1 MARSPWVAE
10 RLARTR
16 SLGLAWLANAALA
29 AAIGSAWLRFAPPDA
44 ALTTRA
50 WLALALVSSTALLAA
65 VPLLLLVAAAWAAPS
80 RRGLGPL
87 QAAVWTLFQVVLYSD
102 TVIYARFRYHYNG
115 LVLNVLSTS
124 AGRATLEVGWGTW
137 GLVALAGVA
146 LFALQLWAWRRGFAR
161 VPGLDPA
168 SDAARRWRRAR
179 IAASVAIALA
189 FLGEKAAYA
198 AADLHRE
205 RRITA
210 LAQLF
215 PLYQRVTVK
224 RLAHKTLGW
233 RLDERPSVEL
243 GDEGLFLRYPVEAPR
258 LERREG
264 MPNVLLLV
272 IDSLRADALAPET
285 MPQIDRFASS
295 GRRFLDHA
303 SGGNATRYGIFSL
316 VYGIHGSYWRPV
328 YAEHAPPVLV
338 TALQGLGYDLRVL
351 SGASMSFPEFRS
363 TAWVTIEDRVED
375 EMPQE
380 HKWQRDEEVARRF
393 DAWLGERAARGAKE
407 PFFCFA
413 LLDSPHGNYS
423 WPRERTAFRPHAER
437 VDVVALASD
446 PTKEEIEL
454 VWNSYRNAVLH
465 ADAVAA
471 GMLASLARHGAAEN
485 TIVVVTGD
493 HGEEFFENGYFG
505 HTSNFTREQ
514 VQVAF
519 AMAGPGVPPGV
530 ETRPTAHV
538 DVAPTLLEMLG
549 ADPAMRP
556 RWSQGE
562 SLFDPPARRERV
574 IASWNEVALWLEDGV
589 LRVPLEGS
597 EGLVQGYRYDWRE
610 PEDEDALV
618 SSAGAAIGRLALEAR
633 AFLR

>member
-1 MARSPWVAE
+1 MSRRPWVEE
-10 RLARTR
+10 RLARTK
-16 SLGLAWLANAALA
+16 SLALAWLANVPLA
-29 AAIGSAWLRFAPPDA
+29 AATGAAWLRFAPPDA
-44 ALTTRA
+44 APSTSA
-50 WLALALVSSTALLAA
+50 WLALALVSSAAVLAA
-65 VPLLLLVAAAWAAPS
+65 VPGMLLVAFAWVAPS
-80 RRGLGPL
+80 RRALGPV
-87 QAAVWTLFQVVLYSD
+87 QSFVWTLFQLLLYSD

-137 GLVALAGVA
+137 GVVALVGVA
-146 LFALQLWAWRRGFAR
+146 LFALQWWAWRRWFER
-161 VPGLDPA
+161 VPALAAA
-168 SDAARRWRRAR
+168 SVEARRWRLAR
-179 IAASVAIALA
+179 NFALGALALA
-189 FLGEKAAYA
+189 FVGEKAAYA
-198 AADLHRE
+198 AADLTRA

-215 PLYQRVTVK
+215 PMYHRITVK

-233 RLDERPSVEL
+233 RLDERKAVEI
-243 GDEGLFLRYPVEAPR
+243 GDEGLFLRYPLEAPVV
-258 LERREG
+258 ERRER

-272 IDSLRADALAPET
+272 IDSLRADVLDAQT
-285 MPQIDRFASS
+285 MPQVDRFASS

-328 YAEHAPPVLV
+328 YAEQAPPVLV
-338 TALQGLGYDLRVL
+338 TTLQGLGYDLRVL

-363 TAWVTIEDRVED
+363 TAWVSIEDRVED
-375 EMPQE
+375 DLPQAT
-380 HKWQRDEEVARRF
+380 KWQRDEEVARRF
-393 DAWLGERAARGAKE
+393 DAWLDERAARGARD

-437 VDVVALASD
+437 VDVVALA
-446 PTKEEIEL
+446 TGATEEDVEL

-465 ADAVAA
+465 ADAVAG
-471 GMLASLARHGAAEN
+471 GMLASLARHGVLED

-514 VQVAF
+514 VHVAF

-530 ETRPTAHV
+530 EGRPTAHV
-538 DVAPTLLEMLG
+538 DVAPTLLELLG
-549 ADPAMRP
+549 ADPAVRT
-556 RWSQGE
+556 RWSQGM
-562 SLFDPPARRERV
+562 SLLAPPERRERV
-574 IASWNEVALWLEDGV
+574 VASWNEVAVWLEDGV

-610 PEDEDALV
+610 PEDEDALID
-618 SSAGAAIGRLALEAR
+618 SGGAAIARLALEAR